1 MSTQPYQREMSVEAF
16 FQFCQEHPE
25 ERYEYIHGYA
35 YRLMAGGDSNHSRI
49 KINLTGELRNALRG
63 GSCLVFDSDM
73 HVRIDESLYVLP
85 DASVSC
91 DERDHG
97 YVQTLRH
104 PCLVIEVLSPSM
116 KNYDQVQKLAYY
128 ASVPAIEEYVLISTN
143 EKLVLVHRRGQN
155 ESWVTHL
162 YRARSSIE
170 FTSVGVRL
178 SLEVLYEHVIFPRGR
193 LQRHIEHT
201 TIKRFHSQRSRKGRH
216 LKRRLCYSQE
226 PRRFR

>member
-1 MSTQPYQREMSVEAF
+1 MSTPPYQHEMSVEAF
-16 FQFCQEHPE
+16 FRFCQEHPE
-25 ERYEYIHGYA
+25 ERYEYIYGYA

-73 HVRIDESLYVLP
+73 HVRIDKSLYVLP

-97 YVQTLRH
+97 YVQTLKY
-104 PCLVIEVLSPSM
+104 PCLVIEVLSPST

-128 ASVPAIEEYVLISTN
+128 TSVPTIKEYVLISTN
-143 EKLVLVHRRGQN
+143 EKLVVVHRRGQN

-162 YRARSSIE
+162 YRVGSYIE
-170 FTSVGVRL
+170 FTSIGVQL
-178 SLEVLYEHVIFPRGR
+178 SLEVLYEHVTFP
-193 LQRHIEHT
+193 
-201 TIKRFHSQRSRKGRH
+201 QRSRKGRQR
-216 LKRRLCYSQE
+216 KVTETC
-226 PRRFR
+226 

>member
-35 YRLMAGGDSNHSRI
+35 YRLMADGDSNHSRI

-104 PCLVIEVLSPSM
+104 PCLVIEVLSPST

-143 EKLVLVHRRGQN
+143 EKLVMVHRRGQN

-162 YRARSSIE
+162 YRARSYIE
-170 FTSVGVRL
+170 FTNVGVRL
-178 SLEVLYEHVIFPRGR
+178 SLEVLYEHVTFPRGR

-201 TIKRFHSQRSRKGRH
+201 TIKRFHSQ
-216 LKRRLCYSQE
+216 
-226 PRRFR
+226 

>member
-1 MSTQPYQREMSVEAF
+1 MSTQPYQHEMSVEAF

-63 GSCLVFDSDM
+63 RSCLVFDSDM

-104 PCLVIEVLSPSM
+104 PCLVIEVLSPST
-116 KNYDQVQKLAYY
+116 KNSLLGTVSAAISSGSSRCLLARCTTYGSSTR
-128 ASVPAIEEYVLISTN
+128 ASFI
-143 EKLVLVHRRGQN
+143 
-155 ESWVTHL
+155 
-162 YRARSSIE
+162 
-170 FTSVGVRL
+170 
-178 SLEVLYEHVIFPRGR
+178 
-193 LQRHIEHT
+193 
-201 TIKRFHSQRSRKGRH
+201 
-216 LKRRLCYSQE
+216 
-226 PRRFR
+226 

>member
-104 PCLVIEVLSPSM
+104 PCLVIEVLSPST

-162 YRARSSIE
+162 YRARSYIE
-170 FTSVGVRL
+170 FTNVGVRL
-178 SLEVLYEHVIFPRGR
+178 SLEVLYEHVTFPRGR

-201 TIKRFHSQRSRKGRH
+201 TIKRFHSQ
-216 LKRRLCYSQE
+216 
-226 PRRFR
+226 